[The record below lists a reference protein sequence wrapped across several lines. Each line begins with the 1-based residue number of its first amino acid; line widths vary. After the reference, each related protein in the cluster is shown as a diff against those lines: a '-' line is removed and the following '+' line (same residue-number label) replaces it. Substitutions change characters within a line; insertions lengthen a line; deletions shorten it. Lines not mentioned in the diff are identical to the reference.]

1 MATFLKPDKVWYIL
15 GVPVKEY
22 FLTKH
27 NPNRIALPAK
37 RTLNLVGPT
46 VHNTP
51 KINQAKGTT
60 MAEQHVRA
68 TVNGNMGTVRVH
80 FYVDDVEIWQDLPL
94 DWQSWH
100 AGQSGKAERNGS
112 HYGNQATIS
121 IEVIGNS
128 PKAEQN
134 AAKLVAWLLNKYN
147 MTVDDVY
154 THNYWV
160 NVRNGVKAE
169 EGEDLR
175 TKPDGYKSCPIYII
189 PHWPVF
195 LSSVKSFMHILKN
208 EEYNNSV
215 TEGDC
220 SLLVRVLDPALN
232 VRSAPGTKND
242 IVYVIEDNGVY
253 TITETKMV
261 GFVEWGRLK
270 SGIGWISLGNKYVVK
285 L

>member
-100 AGQSGKAERNGS
+100 AGQSGKAERNAS

-128 PKAEQN
+128 SKAEQN

-154 THNYWV
+154 THNYWC
-160 NVRNGVKAE
+160 NVRNGVEAE

-175 TKPDGYKSCPIYII
+175 TKPDGYKNCPIYII

-195 LSSVKSFMHILKN
+195 LSSVKSFMYALEN
-208 EEYNNSV
+208 EEYNKS
-215 TEGDC
+215 EDDG
-220 SLLVRVLDPALN
+220 SFRVRVLDPALN

-253 TITETKMV
+253 TITETKRV

-270 SGIGWISLGNKYVVK
+270 SGKGWISLGNKYVVK